1 MRILGRWLINSLIL
15 FILPYILPGISV
27 SGFGSALA
35 MALVLGL
42 INAFLKPVLKIL
54 SLPITLI
61 TFGFS
66 ILIINTF
73 LFWLASKVVRGYN
86 LVNLLTAFLAS
97 FLFSLAAT
105 FLRRVV

>member
-15 FILPYILPGISV
+15 FVLPYVLPGISV

-42 INAFLKPVLKIL
+42 IN
-54 SLPITLI
+54 
-61 TFGFS
+61 
-66 ILIINTF
+66 TF
-73 LFWLASKVVRGYN
+73 LFWLASEVVHGYN
-86 LVNLLTAFLAS
+86 IANLPTAFLAS
-97 FLFSLAAT
+97 LLFSLAAT